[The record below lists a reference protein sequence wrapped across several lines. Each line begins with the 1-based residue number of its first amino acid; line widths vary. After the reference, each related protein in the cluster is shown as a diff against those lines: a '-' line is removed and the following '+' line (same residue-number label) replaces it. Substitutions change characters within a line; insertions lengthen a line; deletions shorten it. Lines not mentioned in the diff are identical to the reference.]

1 MPNIILDTITYTAM
15 RDAFHD
21 APEGHP
27 VNRGHVAVTIP
38 ADEIEALES
47 EAREGETLSQ
57 TILRV
62 SNEIRRVTQ
71 QKEAA

>member
-27 VNRGHVAVTIP
+27 VNRGHVSVQLE
-38 ADEIEALES
+38 DGEIEALES

-57 TILRV
+57 TIMRV
-62 SNEIRRVTQ
+62 SGEVAQATR
-71 QKEAA
+71 KAA

>member
-27 VNRGHVAVTIP
+27 VNRGHVSVQLDD
-38 ADEIEALES
+38 DEIEALES

-57 TILRV
+57 TILRM
-62 SNEIRRVTQ
+62 SHEIRSVTQ